1 MRIFRRIRSLNAAT
15 SARFIWIVTNYL
27 RYLVRGFRVQALD
40 DALLIDNDEEI
51 LMADDEANEQ
61 VPSSEYL
68 VIDIVGAISQFRTF
82 ADMGIS
88 HWRKSS
94 A

>member
-1 MRIFRRIRSLNAAT
+1 MVPQTELAYIPTDLIIKRCDQCPILSGLLHTTYIMR
-15 SARFIWIVTNYL
+15 
-27 RYLVRGFRVQALD
+27 GCRVQALD

-68 VIDIVGAISQFRTF
+68 VIDIE
-82 ADMGIS
+82 
-88 HWRKSS
+88 S
-94 A
+94 ALS

>member
-1 MRIFRRIRSLNAAT
+1 VPDLSGLLHITYIML
-15 SARFIWIVTNYL
+15 
-27 RYLVRGFRVQALD
+27 GCRVQALD

-68 VIDIVGAISQFRTF
+68 VIDIEGALS
-82 ADMGIS
+82 
-88 HWRKSS
+88 
-94 A
+94 

>member
-1 MRIFRRIRSLNAAT
+1 MR
-15 SARFIWIVTNYL
+15 
-27 RYLVRGFRVQALD
+27 GCRVQALD

-68 VIDIVGAISQFRTF
+68 VIEKEGALS
-82 ADMGIS
+82 
-88 HWRKSS
+88 
-94 A
+94 